1 MKRTSLALVVI
12 LASLACALGTPATDS
27 ARVVKYAQTDIVPIR
42 AKVRFTTLIVLP
54 ANEEILDFTVGDKDF
69 WIVNGI
75 HNLCYLHPA
84 QTGIRTNMNLVTASG
99 RVYSFLLSEIS
110 NQPDIDPD
118 LKVFVEPKE
127 ESTIGGVS
135 GHVEFVRASEVEAY
149 KQEALAARAQAAEEI
164 QQAAARVQQQNDQYR
179 KEYPGKLRFDYT
191 YKPNAAKEPFLVAAI
206 YHDDKFTYIKCG
218 AQEKPAVYELKDG
231 KPNLVNF
238 DFENGVYVI
247 PKIVDH
253 GYLAVGKQKVNF
265 DREPQSLAPLFILRS
280 NGHNL
285 PPGRR

>member
-1 MKRTSLALVVI
+1 MKRTSLALAVI
-12 LASLACALGTPATDS
+12 LSSLACALGTAASDS
-27 ARVVKYAQTDIVPIR
+27 ARVVKYSQTDIVPIR

-84 QTGIRTNMNLVTASG
+84 QTGIRSNMNLVTASG

-110 NQPDIDPD
+110 NQPDVDPD

-149 KQEALAARAQAAEEI
+149 KQEAVEARAAGCQRTPAGRSSRPATDRTVSERISGQAA
-164 QQAAARVQQQNDQYR
+164 
-179 KEYPGKLRFDYT
+179 LRLHLQT
-191 YKPNAAKEPFLVAAI
+191 QSRQEPFLVAAI
-206 YHDDKFTYIKCG
+206 YHDDRFTYIKCA
-218 AQEKPAVYELKDG
+218 AQEKPTD
-231 KPNLVNF
+231 
-238 DFENGVYVI
+238 
-247 PKIVDH
+247 
-253 GYLAVGKQKVNF
+253 
-265 DREPQSLAPLFILRS
+265 LRTE
-280 NGHNL
+280 
-285 PPGRR
+285 GRQAESRQLRF

>member
-12 LASLACALGTPATDS
+12 LSSLACAIGTAASDS
-27 ARVVKYAQTDIVPIR
+27 ARVVKYSQTDIVPIR

-84 QTGIRTNMNLVTASG
+84 QTGIRSNMNLVTASG

-110 NQPDIDPD
+110 NQPDVDPD

-149 KQEALAARAQAAEEI
+149 KQEAVEARAQAAKEI
-164 QQAAARVQQQNDQYR
+164 QQAASSRPATDRPVSERISRQVALRLHLQTQTLPRSRFSSLPSTTTTSSPTSSAAPR
-179 KEYPGKLRFDYT
+179 KSP
-191 YKPNAAKEPFLVAAI
+191 PF
-206 YHDDKFTYIKCG
+206 T
-218 AQEKPAVYELKDG
+218 
-231 KPNLVNF
+231 N
-238 DFENGVYVI
+238 
-247 PKIVDH
+247 
-253 GYLAVGKQKVNF
+253 
-265 DREPQSLAPLFILRS
+265 
-280 NGHNL
+280 
-285 PPGRR
+285 

>member
-1 MKRTSLALVVI
+1 MKKTSLVLVAI
-12 LASLACALGTPATDS
+12 LSSLACGLAIAASDS
-27 ARVVKYAQTDIVPIR
+27 ARTVKYSQTDIVPIR

-84 QTGIRTNMNLVTASG
+84 QTGIRSNMNLVTASG

-110 NQPDIDPD
+110 NQADVDPD
-118 LKVFVEPKE
+118 LKVFIQPKD

-135 GHVEFVRASEVEAY
+135 SHVEFVRASEVDAY
-149 KQEALAARAQAAEEI
+149 KQEAVEARAQAAKDVQEAES
-164 QQAAARVQQQNDQYR
+164 RVQQQIEQYR

-191 YKPNAAKEPFLVAAI
+191 YTPKAAKVPFLVTAI
-206 YHDDKFTYIKCG
+206 YHDDKFTYIKCA
-218 AQEKPAVYELKDG
+218 AQEKPTIYELKDG
-231 KPNLVNF
+231 KPDLINF
-238 DFENGVYVI
+238 DLENGVYVI

-253 GYLAVGKQKVNF
+253 AYLAVGKQKVSF
-265 DREPQSLAPLFILRS
+265 DRESGS
-280 NGHNL
+280 
-285 PPGRR
+285 

>member
-1 MKRTSLALVVI
+1 MKRTSLAFAVI
-12 LASLACALGTPATDS
+12 LASLACALGTAATDS

-54 ANEEILDFTVGDKDF
+54 PNEEILDFTVGDKDF

-99 RVYSFLLSEIS
+99 RVYSFLLSEVS
-110 NQPDIDPD
+110 TQPDIDPD

-149 KQEALAARAQAAEEI
+149 KQEALEARAEAAKEL
-164 QQAAARVQQQNDQYR
+164 QQAEARVHQQIDQYR
-179 KEYPGKLRFDYT
+179 KEYPGKLRFDYS
-191 YKPNAAKEPFLVAAI
+191 YKPKASKEPFLVTAI
-206 YHDDKFTYIKCG
+206 YHDDKFTYIECS
-218 AQEKPAVYELKDG
+218 AQEKPTIYELKDG
-231 KPNLVNF
+231 KPDLVNF
-238 DFENGVYVI
+238 DFDNGVYVI
-247 PKIVDH
+247 PKIVNH
-253 GYLAVGKQKVNF
+253 GYLAVGKQKVSF
-265 DREPQSLAPLFILRS
+265 DRESGS
-280 NGHNL
+280 
-285 PPGRR
+285 

>member
-12 LASLACALGTPATDS
+12 LSSLACAIGAAASDN
-27 ARVVKYAQTDIVPIR
+27 ARVVKYSQTDIVSIR

-84 QTGIRTNMNLVTASG
+84 QTGIRSNMNLVTASG

-110 NQPDIDPD
+110 NQPDVDPD

-164 QQAAARVQQQNDQYR
+164 QQAAARVQQQIDQYR

-191 YKPNAAKEPFLVAAI
+191 YKPNAAKEPFLVAAM

-265 DREPQSLAPLFILRS
+265 DREPQS
-280 NGHNL
+280 
-285 PPGRR
+285 

>member
-1 MKRTSLALVVI
+1 MKRISLAPVVI
-12 LASLACALGTPATDS
+12 LSSLACAIGIAASDS
-27 ARVVKYAQTDIVPIR
+27 ARVVKYSQTDIVPIR

-84 QTGIRTNMNLVTASG
+84 QTGIRSNMNLVTASG
-99 RVYSFLLSEIS
+99 RVYSFLLSETS
-110 NQPDIDPD
+110 NQPDVDPD
-118 LKVFVEPKE
+118 LKVFVELKE
-127 ESTIGGVS
+127 ESTLGGVG

-149 KQEALAARAQAAEEI
+149 KQEAVEARAQAAKEI
-164 QQAAARVQQQNDQYR
+164 QQAENRVQQQIEQYR

-191 YKPNAAKEPFLVAAI
+191 YKPKASLVPFLIAAI
-206 YHDDKFTYIKCG
+206 YHDDRFTYIKCS
-218 AQEKPAVYELKDG
+218 AQEKPIVYELKDG

-253 GYLAVGKQKVNF
+253 GYLAVGKQKINF
-265 DREPQSLAPLFILRS
+265 DREPHS
-280 NGHNL
+280 
-285 PPGRR
+285 

>member
-1 MKRTSLALVVI
+1 MKRTLLAVVVI
-12 LASLACALGTPATDS
+12 LSWLACAIGTAASDS

-84 QTGIRTNMNLVTASG
+84 QTGIRTNMNLITASG

-149 KQEALAARAQAAEEI
+149 KQEAVEARAEAAKEL
-164 QQAAARVQQQNDQYR
+164 QQAEARVQQQIDQYR

-191 YKPNAAKEPFLVAAI
+191 YKPKAAKEPFLVTAI
-206 YHDDKFTYIKCG
+206 YHDDKFTYIECA
-218 AQEKPAVYELKDG
+218 AQEKPTIYELKDG
-231 KPNLVNF
+231 KPDLVNF
-238 DFENGVYVI
+238 DFDNGVYVI
-247 PKIVDH
+247 PKIVNH
-253 GYLAVGKQKVNF
+253 GYLAVGKQKIRF
-265 DREPQSLAPLFILRS
+265 DRESGS
-280 NGHNL
+280 
-285 PPGRR
+285 

>member
-1 MKRTSLALVVI
+1 MKRTPLALVVI
-12 LASLACALGTPATDS
+12 LSSLACALGTAASDS

-54 ANEEILDFTVGDKDF
+54 ANEEILDFTVGDKEF

-84 QTGIRTNMNLVTASG
+84 QTGIRSNMNLVTASG
-99 RVYSFLLSEIS
+99 RVYSFLLSEIT
-110 NQPDIDPD
+110 NQPDVEPD

-149 KQEALAARAQAAEEI
+149 KQEVVEARAQAANEV
-164 QQAAARVQQQNDQYR
+164 QQAEARVQQQIEQYR
-179 KEYPGKLRFDYT
+179 KEYPGKLRFDYS
-191 YKPNAAKEPFLVAAI
+191 YKPKASQVPFLIAAI
-206 YHDDKFTYIKCG
+206 YHDDKFTYIKCA
-218 AQEKPAVYELKDG
+218 AQEKPTVYELKDG

-253 GYLAVGKQKVNF
+253 GYLAVGKQRVNF
-265 DREPQSLAPLFILRS
+265 DREPRS
-280 NGHNL
+280 
-285 PPGRR
+285 

>member
-1 MKRTSLALVVI
+1 MKKTSLALVVI
-12 LASLACALGTPATDS
+12 LSLLTCALGTAATDS

-84 QTGIRTNMNLVTASG
+84 QTGIRSNMNLVTASG

-110 NQPDIDPD
+110 NQPDVDPD

-149 KQEALAARAQAAEEI
+149 KQEAVEARARLPKKSSRLRLASSN
-164 QQAAARVQQQNDQYR
+164 RSNST
-179 KEYPGKLRFDYT
+179 GKNIRASCVSIT
-191 YKPNAAKEPFLVAAI
+191 PTNP
-206 YHDDKFTYIKCG
+206 
-218 AQEKPAVYELKDG
+218 KPARCHFSSPPSTTTTG
-231 KPNLVNF
+231 SPTSS
-238 DFENGVYVI
+238 
-247 PKIVDH
+247 
-253 GYLAVGKQKVNF
+253 AVPRK
-265 DREPQSLAPLFILRS
+265 S
-280 NGHNL
+280 
-285 PPGRR
+285 PPFTS